1 MRQTMAKRGRPKKKT
16 FNELLRA
23 KMQSLFADAVER
35 QTPKK
40 LDREAGEFKTSE
52 NTRKKNREAVNRY
65 YHTPKGKASNRKSCR
80 QYYQNHTERVKGYVA
95 RYKEKFEEK
104 YGCKLNSWLYWS
116 TRLNSGLAKPEDVP
130 ERFKKIL
137 KEWRKKNGRI
147 SQRV

>member
-1 MRQTMAKRGRPKKKT
+1 MAKRGRPKKKT
-16 FNELLRA
+16 FNEMLRA
-23 KMQSLFADAVER
+23 KMESLFADAVER
-35 QTPKK
+35 QMPKK

-65 YHTPKGKASNRKSCR
+65 YHTPKGKANNRKSCR
-80 QYYQNHTERVKGYVA
+80 QYYHNHSERVKGYVA
-95 RYKEKFEEK
+95 RYKEKFEER

-116 TRLNSGLAKPEDVP
+116 TRLNSGLVKPEDVP

-137 KEWRKKNGRI
+137 KKWRKKNGRI